1 MNTSVKT
8 TKIEKKYKDKKT
20 GQQKSIT
27 IDYAKVVDRLN
38 AFRSDNPRSKIATK
52 HMTLSDGRLEFKAY
66 IWKDKADFMEI
77 LKSGVEEKI
86 ALLSADSDGTA
97 EAPAVQSKNEKNFEK
112 LETIAVGRAL
122 ALLGYAAS
130 GEIASSEEMEAFE
143 EYKKEKA
150 EKARQTALDS
160 LEGAKTIEELKA
172 VFSALP
178 RDLWQ
183 DDEII
188 ARKDEMKKKL
198 SEESVEKVEEKTKE
212 GEVNENSQN

>member
-1 MNTSVKT
+1 MTNVKV
-8 TKIEKKYKDKKT
+8 TKIEKQYKDRKT
-20 GQQKSIT
+20 GATKSIT

-52 HMTLSDGRLEFKAY
+52 HATLPDGRLEFKAY
-66 IWKDKADFMEI
+66 IWKDKTDFMEI
-77 LKSGVEEKI
+77 LKNGVDEKV

-97 EAPAVQSKNEKNFEK
+97 EAPTANKGEKAFEK

-150 EKARQTALDS
+150 AEARQDALGK
-160 LEGAKTIEELKA
+160 LAEAKTIEELKNT
-172 VFSALP
+172 FSSLP
-178 RDLWQ
+178 RDLWR
-183 DDEII
+183 DAEII
-188 ARKDEMKKKL
+188 SKKDSMKEKLMKKGGK
-198 SEESVEKVEEKTKE
+198 
-212 GEVNENSQN
+212 